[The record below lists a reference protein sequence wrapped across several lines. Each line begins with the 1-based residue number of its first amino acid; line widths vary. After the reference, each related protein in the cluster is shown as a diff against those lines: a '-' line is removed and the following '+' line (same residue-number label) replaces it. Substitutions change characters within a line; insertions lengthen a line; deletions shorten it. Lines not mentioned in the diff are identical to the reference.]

1 MTSASGS
8 HTYAGTPAL
17 KQTYIYTPCTW
28 VPKYINQYSYLYYES
43 TSVNFYGT
51 CHGDTDGWDCIRH
64 HSQEVILQVGHIR
77 VQMLALLPTTGDHV
91 KLPGLLPLLLPGR
104 MESMKTMTQQNDPP
118 TRQTDSEDRLTGNFA
133 HEGCSKGLTDYK
145 TIAVLKLFLNVT
157 TSDEVTVCVSSLQS
171 SCF

>member
-1 MTSASGS
+1 MYRQTSCHDNRGLSLCVYKPWPIKFFLLEKKKNRKYLTSASGS

-17 KQTYIYTPCTW
+17 KQTYIYNPCTW
-28 VPKYINQYSYLYYES
+28 VPKYISQYSYLYYES

-64 HSQEVILQVGHIR
+64 HSQEVILQVRHIR

-104 MESMKTMTQQNDPP
+104 WNQ
-118 TRQTDSEDRLTGNFA
+118 
-133 HEGCSKGLTDYK
+133 
-145 TIAVLKLFLNVT
+145 
-157 TSDEVTVCVSSLQS
+157 
-171 SCF
+171 